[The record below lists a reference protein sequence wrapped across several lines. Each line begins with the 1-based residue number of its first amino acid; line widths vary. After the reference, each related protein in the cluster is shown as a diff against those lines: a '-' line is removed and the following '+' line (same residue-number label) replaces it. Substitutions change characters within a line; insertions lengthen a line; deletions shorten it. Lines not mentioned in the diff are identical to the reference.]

1 MLLEGSLPHVEWF
14 SDRSVPPASFRLRL
28 DPSIKFDFV
37 DGAYPSAPAPDIA
50 HFYPGPY
57 YQHWHPGATTTE
69 AILSSHVWLLEKI
82 VRDGPYDGV
91 MLFSQGCSVI
101 GSFLLYH
108 QAARPAAPPP
118 FKVAIFICGGI
129 PLQVLEDLGV
139 EVSKAAYELDQR
151 SKELLET
158 KNEDSAVLQMGRHR
172 WGEPPIARELLDLDA
187 AGAAML
193 DPRNVFGLDVTGIP
207 PELKIKI
214 PTDPG
219 TQGFQRRCS
228 WRISAT
234 PAYGRC
240 SIRVAGMIYQD
251 QNKFPRTSRSLL
263 RGVYIWRAVDD
274 FNFVLVYVHCG
285 VD

>member
-1 MLLEGSLPHVEWF
+1 M
-14 SDRSVPPASFRLRL
+14 
-28 DPSIKFDFV
+28 

-108 QAARPAAPPP
+108 QVARPAAPPP

-172 WGEPPIARELLDLDA
+172 WVEPPFARELLDLDA

-214 PTDPG
+214 PTVHIFGSRDPRFPASLQLAHICDPSVRKMFD
-219 TQGFQRRCS
+219 QGGGHD
-228 WRISAT
+228 I
-234 PAYGRC
+234 
-240 SIRVAGMIYQD
+240 
-251 QNKFPRTSRSLL
+251 PRSKQVSEDIAKLVTWSVHMARSK
-263 RGVYIWRAVDD
+263 
-274 FNFVLVYVHCG
+274 
-285 VD
+285 